1 MFYIYADDQ
10 LILNPLDK
18 NRCVIQPRLTLEIG
32 KAGGL
37 EFSLPPNNVYY
48 NKLRKLK
55 TIITVFLDEAEVFR
69 GRVLSEERN
78 FANVKKVYCEGDLAF
93 LVDSVQ
99 KNDKYV
105 GTTHDFFRQ
114 IIARHNERV
123 EAEKRFTVG
132 TIGIE
137 NRELLISGQS
147 EDIEDAETGDFDY
160 RQIAINASTSEWKT
174 SYDYIQNCLI
184 DYCGGYLRTRRADGV
199 AYIDLLTDFG
209 HTAEQE
215 IEFNKNLLDLTEEV
229 TAEELFTVLI
239 PLGDDNLTIASV
251 NGGSDE
257 LVDEEA
263 VGIYGRILKTHV
275 FSGVSNPNTL
285 LENATRFL
293 KSNANIPVT
302 ITVKAVDMH
311 LIESAI
317 EELHVGDKVRVK
329 SRVHNLIG
337 YLTCTKIEL
346 DLENPGN
353 NTYTFG
359 NPKQSM
365 TERYRKDIQKA
376 EDAASGGNG
385 GGGTGGA
392 GAAAEASTS
401 KANAW
406 CTILKEQA
414 FASIGASNERI
425 DEMKNTLQTEC
436 GIDFDGNTGNV
447 NIRSMYTKL
456 SETGEQLVQ
465 QGAYIHLLQK
475 DLETRIEMNVAR
487 VSDLE
492 GAHKEHE
499 ATFTLFAN
507 DVESAIEAKADRFT
521 VNAMKIE
528 LDSLTTTTE
537 GIEEDVGE
545 AKAGLSATYQRLD
558 AAENAIKTNSASIT
572 AVSNQVESK
581 VSIITSNVDALGTRT
596 ASLEV
601 KAGQLESSIN
611 AQADKINLK
620 ADTTTLN
627 SKVTTINGKI
637 TNINSEITNIKT
649 LIADEITAVR
659 GDIDRIVSD
668 YIRTTIISSEVG
680 VYAPYIRASKEMT
693 ISGKS
698 VATQEYVDNKI
709 KNVVTTTWIDEQGYA
724 TQSWVSDKNHW
735 GSSPSTGKYW
745 LYVNGSSKIVSLGN
759 HSHDMSSYATQAW
772 VKEQLKAITV
782 AWSNVSGKPSY
793 FPAKSHRHSF
803 SFSKSIANGH
813 THTTK
818 IDGKSYTSAGVST
831 NATHK
836 IEVSGNTGYTGG

>member
-18 NRCVIQPRLTLEIG
+18 YHCVIQPRLTIEIG

-48 NKLRKLK
+48 SRLRKLK
-55 TIITVFLDEAEVFR
+55 TIITVFLDEAEIFR

-78 FANVKKVYCEGDLAF
+78 FANIKKVYCEGDLAF

-99 KNDKYV
+99 KNEKYV
-105 GTTHDFFRQ
+105 GTTHDFFRH
-114 IIARHNERV
+114 IITRHNARM
-123 EAEKRFTVG
+123 EADKRFAVG
-132 TIGIE
+132 QIGIE

-147 EDIEDAETGDFDY
+147 DDVEDAETGDFNY
-160 RQIAINASTSEWKT
+160 KQIAINASTSEWKT

-184 DYCGGYLRTRRADGV
+184 DYCGGYLRTRRVNGV

-239 PLGDDNLTIASV
+239 PLGEDNLTIASV

-257 LVDEEA
+257 LVDETA
-263 VGIYGRILKTHV
+263 TALYGRILKTHV
-275 FSGVSNPNTL
+275 FDGVSNPNTL
-285 LENATRFL
+285 LENARRYL
-293 KSNANIPVT
+293 NSNVNIPIT
-302 ITVKAVDMH
+302 ITLKAVDMH
-311 LIESAI
+311 LVDPSIG
-317 EELHVGDKVRVK
+317 ELHVGDKVRVK
-329 SRVHNLIG
+329 SKVHNIVD

-376 EDAASGGNG
+376 EDAASGGGG

-406 CTILKEQA
+406 CTVLKEEA

-425 DEMKNTLQTEC
+425 DGLKHTLQTEC
-436 GIDFDGNTGNV
+436 GIDFDGNTGNI

-465 QGAYIHLLQK
+465 QGAYIHLL
-475 DLETRIEMNVAR
+475 EEEMEARIEMNVAR

-492 GAHKEHE
+492 GVHKEHV
-499 ATFTLFAN
+499 ATFTIFAN
-507 DVESAIEAKADRFT
+507 DTESAIEAKADRFS
-521 VNAMKIE
+521 VDAMKIE
-528 LDSLTTTTE
+528 LDALTTTTE
-537 GIEEDVGE
+537 GITEDIGE
-545 AKAGLSATYQRLD
+545 AIAGLSATYQRLD

-572 AVSNQVESK
+572 TVSDQIGSRVAIMAS
-581 VSIITSNVDALGTRT
+581 SVDALGTRT

-601 KAGQLESSIN
+601 KADNMESTIE
-611 AQADKINLK
+611 AQADRINLK
-620 ADTTTLN
+620 ANTTTLN
-627 SKVTTINGKI
+627 SNVATINAKI
-637 TNINSEITNIKT
+637 VDINANVTNLKTLVAEKVSASEINSYIANSTVSQTVMDFSKIVRTNSIIANSSITLAGVPVATK
-649 LIADEITAVR
+649 ADLA
-659 GDIDRIVSD
+659 GYASKGWVSD
-668 YIRTTIISSEVG
+668 QG
-680 VYAPYIRASKEMT
+680 F
-693 ISGKS
+693 
-698 VATQEYVDNKI
+698 ATESY
-709 KNVVTTTWIDEQGYA
+709 
-724 TQSWVSDKNHW
+724 VSDKNAW
-735 GSSPSTGKYW
+735 GGSAETGKFW
-745 LYVNGSSKIVSLGN
+745 LKVGGANKIVALGN
-759 HSHDMSSYATQAW
+759 HTHSGYVSEAR
-772 VKEQLKAITV
+772 VKELIAEATIP
-782 AWSNVSGKPSY
+782 WSKISGKPSSY
-793 FPAKSHRHSF
+793 YPSSHRHSI
-803 SFSKSIANGH
+803 SFSLANGH
-813 THTTK
+813 THKVT
-818 IDGKSYTSAGVST
+818 INGKSYTTTGVSV
-831 NATHK
+831 NATHSY
-836 IEVSGNTGYTGG
+836 SGNTGYTGG